1 MLAIQSRWRGWIGMI
16 GLMVTFVAAAAP
28 VSAQQGSNAESGAVD
43 IAASIDFVNQYVFR
57 GVRQN
62 ADGMAMWPAIGV
74 GMTVHSGDGALRRV
88 RVGGGFL
95 SSLHTGD
102 TGSGGP
108 TGKAWYESRMSG
120 SVSFHF
126 AGDVSLE
133 TSYTAFTSPNDMF
146 TSVNEVSVKGA
157 IDRRRMFGVAFDPYA
172 LAAFELG
179 ADPGEGQLDG
189 GRRAGKYL
197 EVGIE
202 PTYPIGRITLTTPV
216 AVGLSIGNYYEIAMR
231 DHAFGFTTVAGVV
244 TVPLRRSPAFG
255 SLNVRGSVQYG
266 VLGTTT
272 KAFNGGDPSF
282 VVASIGLALSH

>member
-1 MLAIQSRWRGWIGMI
+1 MFRMIAI
-16 GLMVTFVAAAAP
+16 LMMFAAAAAP
-28 VSAQQGSNAESGAVD
+28 VSAQQSASADAGAVD
-43 IAASIDFVNQYVFR
+43 VAASIDFVNQYVFR

-62 ADGMAMWPAIGV
+62 SDGMAMWPAIRAGL
-74 GMTVHSGDGALRRV
+74 TVHSGDGMLKRV

-108 TGKAWYESRMSG
+108 TGKAWYESRVSG
-120 SVSFHF
+120 SVGLHF
-126 AGDVSLE
+126 AGDVLLE
-133 TSYTAFTSPNDMF
+133 TSYTSFNSPNDMF
-146 TSVNEVSVKGA
+146 TSVKEISVKGA
-157 IDRRRMFGVAFDPYA
+157 IEGRRMFGGVVLDPYA
-172 LAAFELG
+172 LAAFELD

-197 EVGIE
+197 ELGVE
-202 PTYPIGRITLTTPV
+202 PKYAIGRLTLSTPV
-216 AVGLSIGNYYEIAMR
+216 AVGLSMGDYYEIAMD

-244 TVPLRRSPAFG
+244 TVPVRRSAASG

-272 KAFNGGDPSF
+272 KAFNSGDRSF
-282 VVASIGLALSH
+282 VVGSIGVVLSR